1 MAETGIRKYRVD
13 DDTYTRAAERAAN
26 EGTDVSK
33 LIRQWL
39 GDYADNIDALAYR
52 PKATPDNI
60 IDQLAELVE
69 QLRDQL
75 PAAGGVAARRRSA

>member
-13 DDTYTRAAERAAN
+13 DDTYTRAANRAAA

-52 PKATPDNI
+52 PKATADSI
-60 IDQLAELVE
+60 VDQMAELLE
-69 QLRDQL
+69 QLRAEL
-75 PAAGGVAARRRSA
+75 ENHTRRRSA